1 MTGNTTIEMLPEA
14 LLDEAAYPHR
24 CRSLTKIE
32 THMSWVFLTGE
43 HAYKVKKQVRFPFAD
58 FSTGELRRF
67 FCFEEL
73 RLNRR
78 FAPATY
84 VAALPVVADRR
95 NGLRIGR
102 ADEADQAVEWAVQM
116 RQFDPTDQA
125 DHLLEAD
132 QLSTRELYNF
142 GQMLARQHAEIPPYL
157 DGYDPRAP
165 MVINFES
172 LAGTRSAEP
181 YTTQLAVLREHLDT
195 RLQAQGTALMARR
208 KEGFVREC
216 HGDLH
221 LANLVRLQNGLCAF
235 DCLEFDAN
243 LRNIDV
249 MSDTGFLFMDFL
261 VRGRS
266 DLGYAFIDG
275 YLNYSGDYEGTALLP
290 LFTEYRAMV
299 RTKVAALR
307 LDQTPDDTAT
317 AAKLH
322 QHIDWTTAYSQRSA
336 GRLIV
341 MHGVSGSGKSYW
353 AGQLVSALGALRL
366 RSDVL
371 RKVSHGLSVTADGTA
386 EVGESLYSSAT
397 SAEVY
402 EHLARYAEKLLKA
415 GETVIVD
422 AACLQRTQRQ
432 VLYNAAVSAEAPYT
446 LVSLTGPRAILAK
459 RIAQRAID
467 GGDPSDADLNVLD
480 RQLRNQQLPQPDEPV
495 CALDTTT
502 LTLEELLTRLL

>member
-1 MTGNTTIEMLPEA
+1 MSRDAAIALLPDA

-24 CRSLTKIE
+24 CSALTMIE
-32 THMSWVFLTGE
+32 THMSWVFLTGAY
-43 HAYKVKKQVRFPFAD
+43 AYKVKKQVRFPFAD
-58 FSTGELRRF
+58 FSTGKLRRF

-73 RLNRR
+73 RLNQR

-84 VAALPVVADRR
+84 VAALPVVAGGSS
-95 NGLRIGR
+95 GLRIGHP
-102 ADEADQAVEWAVQM
+102 DEADQAVEWAVQM
-116 RQFDPTDQA
+116 RQFDPADQA

-132 QLSTRELYNF
+132 QLSTRELYDF
-142 GQMLARQHAEIPPYL
+142 GHMLARQHAEIPPHL
-157 DGYDPRAP
+157 GSYDPAAP
-165 MVINFES
+165 MLTNFET
-172 LAGTRSAEP
+172 LAGTRSAQS
-181 YTTQLAVLREHLDT
+181 YAGQLAALREHLDT

-208 KEGFVREC
+208 EDGFVREC

-249 MSDTGFLFMDFL
+249 MCDTGFLFMDFL

-275 YLNYSGDYEGTALLP
+275 YLNFAGDYAGTALLP

-307 LDQTPDDTAT
+307 LDQAPDDTAT
-317 AAKLH
+317 AEKLH
-322 QHIDWTTAYSQRSA
+322 QHIDWTTAYRKRSA

-341 MHGVSGSGKSYW
+341 MHGVSGTGKSYW
-353 AGQLVSALGALRL
+353 AGQLVSALGAFRL

-371 RKVSHGLSVTADGTA
+371 RKVSYGLSVTADGTA
-386 EVGESLYSSAT
+386 EAGESLYSSAT
-397 SAEVY
+397 SAQVY
-402 EHLARYAEKLLKA
+402 EYLASYAEQLLQA

-422 AACLQRTQRQ
+422 AACLQRNQRQ
-432 VLYNAAVSAEAPYT
+432 VLYNAAVRADAPYT
-446 LVSLTGPRAILAK
+446 LVSLTGPRAILAE
-459 RIAQRAID
+459 RIEQRAIS

-480 RQLRNQQLPQPDEPV
+480 WQLSNQQLPQPDEPV
-495 CALDTTT
+495 CAVDTTA
-502 LTLEELLTRLL
+502 LELEELLTRLL